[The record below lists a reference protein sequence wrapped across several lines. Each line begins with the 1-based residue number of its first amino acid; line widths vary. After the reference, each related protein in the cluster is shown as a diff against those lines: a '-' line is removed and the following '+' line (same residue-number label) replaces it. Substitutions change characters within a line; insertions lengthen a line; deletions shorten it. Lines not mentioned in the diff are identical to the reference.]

1 MQMVEHVHHTSRGP
15 SLDLP
20 LAVLLAVVIVLYIAA
35 TMLTNKRHRKWPLYR
50 TAFWVFGVICA
61 AASVIGPIAT
71 RGHMD
76 FTVHMISHLL
86 LGMLAPL
93 LIVLAAPMTLLLRTL
108 KVTQARHLSRLLKTW
123 PVRILSN
130 PIIASI
136 LNIGGLWIL
145 YTTELYSAMHQNIS
159 LFVLIHIHIFFA
171 GYLFTASMIYI
182 DPTPHRFSFQ
192 FRTFIF
198 IIALAGHGILTK
210 FIYAQPPSGVSKTQ
224 AESGAMLMYY
234 AGDAIDLVLICLMCF
249 QWYRATRPRTTL
261 SV

>member
-1 MQMVEHVHHTSRGP
+1 MQMVEHVHHTSTGP
-15 SLDLP
+15 SLDIP
-20 LAVLLAVVIVLYIAA
+20 LAVLFALVIALYIAA
-35 TMLTNKRHRKWPLYR
+35 TMITNKRHRIWPLYR
-50 TAFWVFGVICA
+50 TAFWVLGVICA
-61 AASVIGPIAT
+61 AVSVIGPIAN

-108 KVTQARHLSRLLKTW
+108 KVTQARHLTRLLKTW

-130 PIIASI
+130 PILASI
-136 LNIGGLWIL
+136 LNIGGLWLL
-145 YTTELYSAMHQNIS
+145 YTTELYSAMHQNIF

-182 DPTPHRFSFQ
+182 DPTPHRFSFR
-192 FRTFIF
+192 FRTIIF
-198 IIALAGHGILTK
+198 VIALAGHGILTK

-234 AGDAIDLVLICLMCF
+234 AGDAIDIVLICLMCF